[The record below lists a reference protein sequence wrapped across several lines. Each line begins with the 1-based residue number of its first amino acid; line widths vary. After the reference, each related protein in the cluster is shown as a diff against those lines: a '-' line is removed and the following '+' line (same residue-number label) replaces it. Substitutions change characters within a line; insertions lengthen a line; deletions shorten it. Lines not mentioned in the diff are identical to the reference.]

1 MCAIHRSACSAVGM
15 DKANTACFD
24 IDTACS
30 NYEHSK
36 GHPVVDLMV
45 DEFVSEK
52 DGPRRAI
59 QRRDQLRGRLQGE

>member
-1 MCAIHRSACSAVGM
+1 M

-45 DEFVSEK
+45 DFFVREK

-59 QRRDQLRGRLQGE
+59 QRRDQLRGRLQDVFRGRLRL